1 MVIWF
6 IGLSGSGKTTLAS
19 KLFKETKKIHTNTVF
34 LDGDI
39 LRDVWADDLSYTI
52 EGRERNAK
60 RISNLC
66 KLLDQQGFHVIAS
79 VLSIFPEWQ
88 QWNREKFSSYFEIFL
103 DVPMEVLIERD
114 TKNLYK
120 QALAG
125 EIENVVGVQIPFP
138 RPSNPDLV
146 LSETNETP
154 EDTIKNVLE
163 ILPKFL

>member
-19 KLFKETKKIHTNTVF
+19 KLFKETKKINTNTVF

-88 QWNREKFSSYFEIFL
+88 QWNREKFSSYYEIFL

-163 ILPKFL
+163 SLPKFL